1 MQKITTITSGEET
14 DLDGDDDVIWTEE
27 MFRHAAVYRD
37 GKLIR
42 PATGK
47 LGPNG
52 IIPIEPG
59 DRGAGRPRS
68 PNPKQQV
75 TLRLDPDV
83 LDAFR
88 ATGKGWQSRINAA
101 LREKLGI

>member
-1 MQKITTITSGEET
+1 MNRNTKPSSEPWT
-14 DLDGDDDVIWTEE
+14 DPDDDDVVWTEE
-27 MFRHAAVYRD
+27 MVRAAAIYRGD
-37 GKLIR
+37 KLLR

-47 LGPNG
+47 LGPSG

-83 LDAFR
+83 LKKFR
-88 ATGKGWQSRINAA
+88 STGKGWQSRINAE
-101 LREKLGI
+101 LRKALGI

>member
-1 MQKITTITSGEET
+1 MTASKPATKEPWI
-14 DLDGDDDVIWTEE
+14 DPDDAPEWTEDH
-27 MFRHAAVYRD
+27 FRYAQLSVGGKVVRKAV
-37 GKLIR
+37 GTFSS
-42 PATGK
+42 P
-47 LGPNG
+47 
-52 IIPIEPG
+52 
-59 DRGAGRPRS
+59 GRPRS

-75 TLRLDPDV
+75 TLRLDPEV